1 VRSGSET
8 IFLLGGL
15 VLIVLILSV
24 VLVLLFVA
32 YFWMRTILKYLSN
45 SPGVISKHSYLGW
58 DPISRFL
65 MVSYVGALM
74 IFPARS
80 SRKGELSL
88 QDYELFPVKL
98 KHVLRMCC
106 GSMMVLG
113 VIAIGFVLVGR
124 YMGWSK

>member
-1 VRSGSET
+1 MRNGPET

-24 VLVLLFVA
+24 VLILLFVA
-32 YFWMRTILKYLSN
+32 YFWMRKILKCLSN
-45 SPGVISKHSYLGW
+45 SPGVISKNSYLGW

-65 MVSYVGALM
+65 MISYVGALM
-74 IFPARS
+74 IFPGRS
-80 SRKGELSL
+80 FRKGELSL

-98 KHVLRMCC
+98 KRVLRICC
-106 GSMMVLG
+106 GSMLVLG